1 MEPGSTKTDVNKTIK
16 ISTEEH
22 SYRLPLQSDEELT
35 LPSFSRDSNLL
46 LDQVMNAEN
55 FPYFNETWMF
65 GQQGAEGKI
74 DAPELLS
81 NINTLTNPNNRKRK
95 IDL

>member
-1 MEPGSTKTDVNKTIK
+1 MEQEATKRGVNKNIK

>member
-1 MEPGSTKTDVNKTIK
+1 MEQGSTKTDVNKTIK

-22 SYRLPLQSDEELT
+22 SYRLPLQSREELT
-35 LPSFSRDSNLL
+35 LPSFSRDSVLL
-46 LDQVMNAEN
+46 LDQVMNSEN
-55 FPYFNETWMF
+55 FPYFNKTWMF

-74 DAPELLS
+74 DAPELMS